1 VTESKA
7 KAKTKA
13 TAKTKTSAGTKVK
26 VKTKAKT
33 KSKTKVTPRKIFC
46 VGGTVVPRGTR
57 QRLDLPAGRLPTGDL
72 LSLPVIAFNGS
83 KPGPT
88 LWLNA
93 AIHGDEI
100 NGMEII
106 HEVLERLDPKRLS
119 GRILAVPIVNVYG
132 FIQQTRYL
140 PDRRDLNRHFPGSKR
155 GSLASRLAYL
165 FMEEIV
171 KPCDYGIDLHT
182 GSLHRANLPQIRAK
196 LEDPETRRMAEA
208 FGAPMMYR
216 ARTIRGSLR
225 AAASKLKMPVLT
237 YEAGEPLRFDE
248 DAIDSGVRGVLRV
261 LSALGMRKLQA
272 GERKKP
278 KSAFEAVSTHWTRAP
293 RGGVLHLTVRLGQ
306 EVKKGAVLGTISD
319 PASEDKDTVKS
330 RHTGI
335 VIGYTNNPLIYQGD
349 AMVHVA
355 VAKTTQPAS

>member
-1 VTESKA
+1 VTGSKA
-7 KAKTKA
+7 KAQTKAKTKA
-13 TAKTKTSAGTKVK
+13 TPKPRTKV
-26 VKTKAKT
+26 APKT
-33 KSKTKVTPRKIFC
+33 KSSSQATPAHRKVFR

-57 QRLDLPAGRLPTGDL
+57 QRLELPSGRLPTGDL

-88 LWLNA
+88 LWLDA

-106 HEVLERLDPKRLS
+106 HEVLDRLDPKRLA

-155 GSLASRLAYL
+155 GSLASRLAHL

-182 GSLHRANLPQIRAK
+182 GSLHRTNLPQIRAN
-196 LEDPETRRMAEA
+196 LEHPETRRIAEA

-216 ARTIRGSLR
+216 AKTIRGSLR
-225 AAASKLKMPVLT
+225 AAAAKHGLPILT
-237 YEAGEPLRFDE
+237 YEAGEPLRFDQ
-248 DAIDSGVRGVLRV
+248 DAIDVGVRGVLRV
-261 LSALGMRKLQA
+261 LSALKMLKLKT

-278 KSAFEAVSTHWTRAP
+278 KPSFEASSTHWMRAP
-293 RGGVLHLTVRLGQ
+293 RGGVLHIAVRLGQ
-306 EVKKGAVLGTISD
+306 EVKKGAVLGSISD
-319 PASEDKDTVKS
+319 PASDDKDIVKS
-330 RHTGI
+330 RYSGI

-349 AMVHVA
+349 ATVHVA
-355 VAKTTQPAS
+355 VPKGTRD